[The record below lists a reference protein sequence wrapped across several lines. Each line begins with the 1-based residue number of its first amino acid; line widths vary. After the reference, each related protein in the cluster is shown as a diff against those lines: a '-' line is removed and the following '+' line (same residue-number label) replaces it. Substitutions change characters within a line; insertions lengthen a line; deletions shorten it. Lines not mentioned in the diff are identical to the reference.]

1 MSDDGSAE
9 MMRLATDLGN
19 AGARVGA
26 RAGQALVKAARDIEA
41 GAQNRAPVDTGY
53 LRSSISTSVTGS
65 GGTVT
70 AEIGP
75 TASYASFV
83 ETGTS
88 RQRPQ
93 PYLRPATDAVL
104 PGYEAALGQITGDIL

>member
-9 MMRLATDLGN
+9 MMRLSVDLGN

-26 RAGQALVKAARDIEA
+26 RAGQALVKAAHDIQA
-41 GAQNRAPVDTGY
+41 GAQTRSPVDTGY

-75 TASYASFV
+75 TANYGGYV
-83 ETGTS
+83 ENGTS
-88 RQRPQ
+88 QQRAQ

-104 PGYEAALGQITGDIL
+104 PGYEAALEQITGDIL